1 MCLLNHIASNPK
13 PKIRFQASDM
23 ILQIDSDAAF
33 QVRPEARSR
42 AGGYLY
48 LGSRDNNLF
57 NAPILVLA
65 KVITGVMDSAAEAEV
80 AAIHMN
86 AKEAIPI
93 RQCLEEMG
101 HHQPATRI
109 RTDNA
114 TAKGFVNGTIKQKR
128 SRTFDRRFWWLKDRE
143 AQLQFHVVWDA
154 GIYNLADYPTKHHPT
169 QHHKLVRPIYL
180 HEEGKSPRTLQE
192 CEAILSAGKPIKKAL
207 STIMSYKCML
217 AAAAA

>member
-1 MCLLNHIASNPK
+1 MPFVSFGGHSAT
-13 PKIRFQASDM
+13 
-23 ILQIDSDAAF
+23 
-33 QVRPEARSR
+33 SR
-42 AGGYLY
+42 
-48 LGSRDNNLF
+48 LG
-57 NAPILVLA
+57 
-65 KVITGVMDSAAEAEV
+65 SAAEAEV
-80 AAIHMN
+80 AAMHLG
-86 AKEAIPI
+86 AQGAIPI
-93 RQCLEEMG
+93 RQALEGMG
-101 HHQPATRI
+101 HPQPATRV
-109 RTDNA
+109 RAGNA

-180 HEEGKSPRTLQE
+180 HEEGKSPKTLQE

-207 STIMSYKCML
+207 STIMSYKNML